1 MTDLEELREAL
12 HTRPDEPL
20 PELDIRQIM
29 VAGTRLRRRQRVR
42 TGVISLTVLAVLV
55 GGTALSQIG
64 RPGEV
69 QPAGTPTSGPT
80 VSPSGLSTPVPSAT
94 PDATATSVPTS
105 APAMSPTAEVTSTGA
120 PTISPTGA
128 PTPTRAASNIPT
140 ATSGQPINP
149 TTAGFAPDSSPPPS
163 PTTSPTG

>member
-55 GGTALSQIG
+55 GGMALSQIG

-69 QPAGTPTSGPT
+69 QPAGSPTSVPT
-80 VSPSGLSTPVPSAT
+80 VAPSGLSTPASSPT
-94 PDATATSVPTS
+94 PDATATSIPAS

-128 PTPTRAASNIPT
+128 PTPTRAASNVPP